1 MWMNSMGTL
10 IRHGIYTYLDGLRFW
25 VSKFRRLPGLFFS
38 TCCYVRAQISP
49 PKPRGSR
56 YIYILKNKKRNTFRS
71 RIVVRCVE
79 TMHLH
84 HPAGRCGRCHSLQ
97 HALCSG
103 SQPHRWHRR
112 LGGPNNSTPSISVHF
127 YRRVWSIRGRFL
139 QFFSVQM
146 EGLQVMEI

>member
-1 MWMNSMGTL
+1 ML
-10 IRHGIYTYLDGLRFW
+10 YLATYLVVRYVDELYGYIDTPRYIYLPRRPPFFGCQ
-25 VSKFRRLPGLFFS
+25 KFRRLPGLFFS

-49 PKPRGSR
+49 PKPRGSSF
-56 YIYILKNKKRNTFRS
+56 YIYIYLKNKKRNTFRS

-103 SQPHRWHRR
+103 SQPHR
-112 LGGPNNSTPSISVHF
+112 
-127 YRRVWSIRGRFL
+127 
-139 QFFSVQM
+139 
-146 EGLQVMEI
+146 